1 MGRRRGRIRPDGGLI
16 FSSATKARICGLFLL
31 ARKRRFHDFF
41 KKRFWKNNLHLRV
54 LNVVIP
60 PRGNPLPPFG
70 MARRCR
76 IRNCVCLRLS
86 GIYDKARIERGE
98 CLRKR
103 YIALMETICID
114 GSRGAACVLHI
125 YEQITRRSCKGF
137 PFFGLYFPHSIIFD
151 IEAYFHNISN

>member
-60 PRGNPLPPFG
+60 PRGNPLAPFG
-70 MARRCR
+70 NARSCR
-76 IRNCVCLRLS
+76 IRNCVGLRLS

-103 YIALMETICID
+103 DIALMETICID
-114 GSRGAACVLHI
+114 GSRGAAWR
-125 YEQITRRSCKGF
+125 ITYIRTNNPPVMQGVPLLRPLFS
-137 PFFGLYFPHSIIFD
+137 S
-151 IEAYFHNISN
+151 FHNF